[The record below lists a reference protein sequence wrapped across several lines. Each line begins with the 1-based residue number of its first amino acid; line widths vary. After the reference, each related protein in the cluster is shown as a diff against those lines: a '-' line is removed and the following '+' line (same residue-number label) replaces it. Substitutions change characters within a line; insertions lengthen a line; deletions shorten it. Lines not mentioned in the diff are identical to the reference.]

1 MYIPSFPIVGKEF
14 NTVSIIN
21 LIVFAFASLVYVIT
35 FSTLMYHYSS
45 KTTLLVKN
53 GAYDK
58 QVKERKGKVKF
69 SVLKSLFFVFCY
81 ICEFVY
87 LAVFVLSFYLVYL
100 KQEFSLGGFLF
111 NLNTANENG
120 FIFTLTSSLINLG
133 PSPRIGFLVEFAASI
148 NSILLVL
155 LSLTTIILLR
165 SNLHDVRVAYK
176 ERYQVILAL
185 ESTPAEEVKEEKVEE
200 IKEEPTE
207 EVKEEPITEES
218 TEEVKE
224 EPAKEESTEEV
235 KEEPVKE
242 EPVEEVKEEPAKEE
256 STEEVKEESITEESI
271 EEVKEEPVKEE
282 PVEEVK
288 EDVEEA
294 PLKEESVDEEE
305 PREEDDVEAQEHQL
319 TPTINRSPYD
329 VSFVGRLHLID
340 VESQQRYVE
349 LKQELAK
356 YSLLSDRISWKQ
368 ERFSFHKVN
377 LAKFVVRGK
386 SLMIYF
392 NIDVAKL
399 ENLNLRYEVLEGDKN
414 YTIRV
419 KLTNRLK
426 QKSAL
431 ELVKYV
437 MYVNEL
443 KLRRT
448 PLAVE
453 YEVAN
458 YDEEK
463 LVELGLAKKRL

>member
-21 LIVFAFASLVYVIT
+21 LIVFAFVSLVYVIT

-81 ICEFVY
+81 ICELVY

-200 IKEEPTE
+200 IKEEPVKEESVE
-207 EVKEEPITEES
+207 EVKEEPITVES
-218 TEEVKE
+218 T
-224 EPAKEESTEEV
+224 
-235 KEEPVKE
+235 
-242 EPVEEVKEEPAKEE
+242 EEVKEEPAKEE

-271 EEVKEEPVKEE
+271 EEVKEEPV
-282 PVEEVK
+282 EEVK

-305 PREEDDVEAQEHQL
+305 TKDDDVETQEHQL

-463 LVELGLAKKRL
+463 LVELGLAKKRI

>member
-21 LIVFAFASLVYVIT
+21 LIVFAFVSLVYVIT

-81 ICEFVY
+81 ICELVY

-200 IKEEPTE
+200 IKEEPVKEESVE
-207 EVKEEPITEES
+207 EVKEEPITVES
-218 TEEVKE
+218 T
-224 EPAKEESTEEV
+224 
-235 KEEPVKE
+235 
-242 EPVEEVKEEPAKEE
+242 EEVKEEPAKEE

-271 EEVKEEPVKEE
+271 EEVKEEPV
-282 PVEEVK
+282 EEVK

-305 PREEDDVEAQEHQL
+305 TKDDDVETQEHQL

-368 ERFSFHKVN
+368 ERFSFHKIN

-463 LVELGLAKKRL
+463 LVELGLAKKRI

>member
-21 LIVFAFASLVYVIT
+21 LIVFAFVSLVYVIA

-69 SVLKSLFFVFCY
+69 TVLKSLFFVFCY
-81 ICEFVY
+81 ICELIY

-133 PSPRIGFLVEFAASI
+133 PSPRIGFLVEFVASI

-200 IKEEPTE
+200 IKEEPVKEESVE
-207 EVKEEPITEES
+207 EVKEEPITVES

-224 EPAKEESTEEV
+224 EPAKEEST
-235 KEEPVKE
+235 
-242 EPVEEVKEEPAKEE
+242 
-256 STEEVKEESITEESI
+256 
-271 EEVKEEPVKEE
+271 
-282 PVEEVK
+282 EEVK

>member
-21 LIVFAFASLVYVIT
+21 LIVFAFVSLVYVIA

-69 SVLKSLFFVFCY
+69 TVLKSLFFVFCY

-133 PSPRIGFLVEFAASI
+133 PSPRIGFLVEFVASI

-200 IKEEPTE
+200 IKEEP
-207 EVKEEPITEES
+207 VK
-218 TEEVKE
+218 K
-224 EPAKEESTEEV
+224 EPAEE
-235 KEEPVKE
+235 
-242 EPVEEVKEEPAKEE
+242 
-256 STEEVKEESITEESI
+256 I
-271 EEVKEEPVKEE
+271 KEE

-392 NIDVAKL
+392 NIDVARL

>member
-21 LIVFAFASLVYVIT
+21 LIVFAFVSLVYVIT

-69 SVLKSLFFVFCY
+69 TVLKSLFFVFCY
-81 ICEFVY
+81 ICELIY

-133 PSPRIGFLVEFAASI
+133 PSPRIGFLVEFVASI

-185 ESTPAEEVKEEKVEE
+185 ESTPSEEVKEEKVEE
-200 IKEEPTE
+200 IKEEP
-207 EVKEEPITEES
+207 VKEESVEE
-218 TEEVKE
+218 
-224 EPAKEESTEEV
+224 
-235 KEEPVKE
+235 VKE
-242 EPVEEVKEEPAKEE
+242 EPVEEVR
-256 STEEVKEESITEESI
+256 
-271 EEVKEEPVKEE
+271 
-282 PVEEVK
+282 

-448 PLAVE
+448 PLEVE

>member
-21 LIVFAFASLVYVIT
+21 LIVFAFVSLVYVIT

-81 ICEFVY
+81 ICELVY

-200 IKEEPTE
+200 IKEEPVKEESVE
-207 EVKEEPITEES
+207 EVKEEPITVES
-218 TEEVKE
+218 T
-224 EPAKEESTEEV
+224 
-235 KEEPVKE
+235 
-242 EPVEEVKEEPAKEE
+242 EEVKEEPAKEE

-305 PREEDDVEAQEHQL
+305 TKDDDVETQEHQL

>member
-21 LIVFAFASLVYVIT
+21 LIVFAFVSLVYVIA

-69 SVLKSLFFVFCY
+69 TVLKSLFFVFCY

-133 PSPRIGFLVEFAASI
+133 PSPRIGFLVEFVASI

-200 IKEEPTE
+200 IKEEP
-207 EVKEEPITEES
+207 
-218 TEEVKE
+218 
-224 EPAKEESTEEV
+224 
-235 KEEPVKE
+235 
-242 EPVEEVKEEPAKEE
+242 
-256 STEEVKEESITEESI
+256 VKEESVEE
-271 EEVKEEPVKEE
+271 VKEE

-448 PLAVE
+448 PLEIE

>member
-21 LIVFAFASLVYVIT
+21 LIVFAFVSLVYVIA

-69 SVLKSLFFVFCY
+69 TVLKSLFFVFCY
-81 ICEFVY
+81 ICELIY

-133 PSPRIGFLVEFAASI
+133 PSPRIGFLVEFVASI

-185 ESTPAEEVKEEKVEE
+185 ESTPSEEVKEEKVEE
-200 IKEEPTE
+200 IKEEPVKEESVE
-207 EVKEEPITEES
+207 EVKEEPITVES
-218 TEEVKE
+218 T
-224 EPAKEESTEEV
+224 
-235 KEEPVKE
+235 
-242 EPVEEVKEEPAKEE
+242 EEVKEEPAKEE

-288 EDVEEA
+288 EDVEKA

-305 PREEDDVEAQEHQL
+305 PREDDDVEAQEHQL
-319 TPTINRSPYD
+319 SPTINRSPYD

-392 NIDVAKL
+392 NIDVARL
-399 ENLNLRYEVLEGDKN
+399 ENLNLRYEILEGNND

-419 KLTNRLK
+419 KLNNRLK

-448 PLAVE
+448 PLEVE

>member
-21 LIVFAFASLVYVIT
+21 LIVFAFVSLVYVIT

-81 ICEFVY
+81 ICELVY

-133 PSPRIGFLVEFAASI
+133 PSPRIGFLVEFVASI

-200 IKEEPTE
+200 IKEEP
-207 EVKEEPITEES
+207 VK
-218 TEEVKE
+218 K
-224 EPAKEESTEEV
+224 EPAEEIKEESVEEV
-235 KEEPVKE
+235 KEEPVT
-242 EPVEEVKEEPAKEE
+242 VE
-256 STEEVKEESITEESI
+256 STEE
-271 EEVKEEPVKEE
+271 VKEE

-294 PLKEESVDEEE
+294 SLKEESVDEEE

-448 PLAVE
+448 PLEVE

>member
-21 LIVFAFASLVYVIT
+21 LIVFAFVSLVYVIT

-81 ICEFVY
+81 ICELVY

-100 KQEFSLGGFLF
+100 KQEFSLSGFLF

-185 ESTPAEEVKEEKVEE
+185 ESTPSEEVKEEKVEE
-200 IKEEPTE
+200 IKEEPVKEESVE
-207 EVKEEPITEES
+207 EVKEEPITVES
-218 TEEVKE
+218 T
-224 EPAKEESTEEV
+224 
-235 KEEPVKE
+235 
-242 EPVEEVKEEPAKEE
+242 EEVKEEPAKEE

-271 EEVKEEPVKEE
+271 EEVKDEPVKEE

-463 LVELGLAKKRL
+463 LVELGLAKKRI

>member
-21 LIVFAFASLVYVIT
+21 LIVFAFVSLVYVIA

-58 QVKERKGKVKF
+58 QVKDKKGKVKF
-69 SVLKSLFFVFCY
+69 TVLKSLFFVFCY

-87 LAVFVLSFYLVYL
+87 LAVFVLSFYLIYL

-133 PSPRIGFLVEFAASI
+133 PSPRIGFLVEFVASI

-200 IKEEPTE
+200 IKEEPVKEESVE
-207 EVKEEPITEES
+207 EVKEEPITVES

-224 EPAKEESTEEV
+224 EPAKEESTEG
-235 KEEPVKE
+235 
-242 EPVEEVKEEPAKEE
+242 
-256 STEEVKEESITEESI
+256 VKEESITEESI

-356 YSLLSDRISWKQ
+356 YSPLSDRISWKQ

-448 PLAVE
+448 PLEVE

>member
-58 QVKERKGKVKF
+58 QVKDRKGKVKF

-81 ICEFVY
+81 ICELVY

-185 ESTPAEEVKEEKVEE
+185 ESTPSEEVKEEKVEE
-200 IKEEPTE
+200 IKEEPVKEESVE
-207 EVKEEPITEES
+207 EVKEEPITVES
-218 TEEVKE
+218 T
-224 EPAKEESTEEV
+224 
-235 KEEPVKE
+235 
-242 EPVEEVKEEPAKEE
+242 
-256 STEEVKEESITEESI
+256 

-305 PREEDDVEAQEHQL
+305 TKDDDVETQEHQL

-392 NIDVAKL
+392 NIDVARL
-399 ENLNLRYEVLEGDKN
+399 ENLNLRYEVLEGDN
-414 YTIRV
+414 DYTIRV
-419 KLTNRLK
+419 KLNNRLK

>member
-1 MYIPSFPIVGKEF
+1 MYIPSFPIAGKEF

-21 LIVFAFASLVYVIT
+21 LIVFAFVSLVYVIA

-81 ICEFVY
+81 ICELIY

-133 PSPRIGFLVEFAASI
+133 PSPRIGFLVEFVASI

-200 IKEEPTE
+200 IKEEP
-207 EVKEEPITEES
+207 VKEES
-218 TEEVKE
+218 
-224 EPAKEESTEEV
+224 
-235 KEEPVKE
+235 
-242 EPVEEVKEEPAKEE
+242 VEEVKEEPAKEE

-271 EEVKEEPVKEE
+271 EEVKDEPVKEE

>member
-21 LIVFAFASLVYVIT
+21 LIVFAFVSLVYVIA

-81 ICEFVY
+81 ICELIY

-200 IKEEPTE
+200 IKEEP
-207 EVKEEPITEES
+207 VK
-218 TEEVKE
+218 K
-224 EPAKEESTEEV
+224 EPAEEI
-235 KEEPVKE
+235 KE
-242 EPVEEVKEEPAKEE
+242 EPVEEVKEEPVTVE
-256 STEEVKEESITEESI
+256 SK
-271 EEVKEEPVKEE
+271 EPVKEE

-288 EDVEEA
+288 EDVEKA

-305 PREEDDVEAQEHQL
+305 PREDDDVEAQEHQL

-419 KLTNRLK
+419 KLNNRLK

-463 LVELGLAKKRL
+463 LVELGLAKKRI

>member
-58 QVKERKGKVKF
+58 QVKDRKGKVKF

-81 ICEFVY
+81 ICELVY

-133 PSPRIGFLVEFAASI
+133 PSPRIGFLVEFVASI

-185 ESTPAEEVKEEKVEE
+185 ESTPSEEVKEEKVEE
-200 IKEEPTE
+200 IKEEP
-207 EVKEEPITEES
+207 VKEESVEE
-218 TEEVKE
+218 
-224 EPAKEESTEEV
+224 
-235 KEEPVKE
+235 VKE
-242 EPVEEVKEEPAKEE
+242 EPVEEVKEEL
-256 STEEVKEESITEESI
+256 
-271 EEVKEEPVKEE
+271 VKEE

-294 PLKEESVDEEE
+294 PLKEESIDEEE

-399 ENLNLRYEVLEGDKN
+399 ENLNLRYEVLEGDN
-414 YTIRV
+414 DYTIRV

-448 PLAVE
+448 PLEVE

>member
-21 LIVFAFASLVYVIT
+21 LIVFAFVSLVYVIT

-81 ICEFVY
+81 ICELVY

-218 TEEVKE
+218 T
-224 EPAKEESTEEV
+224 
-235 KEEPVKE
+235 
-242 EPVEEVKEEPAKEE
+242 EEVKEEPAKEE

>member
-81 ICEFVY
+81 ICELVY

-185 ESTPAEEVKEEKVEE
+185 ESTPSEEVKEEKVEE
-200 IKEEPTE
+200 IKEEPVE
-207 EVKEEPITEES
+207 EVKEES
-218 TEEVKE
+218 TT
-224 EPAKEESTEEV
+224 EESTEEV
-235 KEEPVKE
+235 KEEPVKK
-242 EPVEEVKEEPAKEE
+242 EPVEEIKEEP
-256 STEEVKEESITEESI
+256 VKEESVEE
-271 EEVKEEPVKEE
+271 VKEE

-463 LVELGLAKKRL
+463 LVELGLAKKRI

>member
-1 MYIPSFPIVGKEF
+1 M
-14 NTVSIIN
+14 
-21 LIVFAFASLVYVIT
+21 
-35 FSTLMYHYSS
+35 
-45 KTTLLVKN
+45 
-53 GAYDK
+53 
-58 QVKERKGKVKF
+58 
-69 SVLKSLFFVFCY
+69 
-81 ICEFVY
+81 
-87 LAVFVLSFYLVYL
+87 
-100 KQEFSLGGFLF
+100 
-111 NLNTANENG
+111 
-120 FIFTLTSSLINLG
+120 
-133 PSPRIGFLVEFAASI
+133 
-148 NSILLVL
+148 LVL

-200 IKEEPTE
+200 IKEEP
-207 EVKEEPITEES
+207 VK
-218 TEEVKE
+218 K
-224 EPAKEESTEEV
+224 EPAEEI
-235 KEEPVKE
+235 KE
-242 EPVEEVKEEPAKEE
+242 EPVEEVKEEPVTVE
-256 STEEVKEESITEESI
+256 STEE
-271 EEVKEEPVKEE
+271 VKEE

-294 PLKEESVDEEE
+294 SLKEESVDEEE

-448 PLAVE
+448 PLEVE

>member
-81 ICEFVY
+81 ICELVY

-165 SNLHDVRVAYK
+165 SNLHDIRVAYK

-200 IKEEPTE
+200 IKEEPVKEESVE
-207 EVKEEPITEES
+207 EVKEEPITVES
-218 TEEVKE
+218 T
-224 EPAKEESTEEV
+224 
-235 KEEPVKE
+235 
-242 EPVEEVKEEPAKEE
+242 EEVKEEPAKEE

-305 PREEDDVEAQEHQL
+305 TKDDDVETQEHQL

>member
-21 LIVFAFASLVYVIT
+21 LIVFAFVSLVYVIA

-69 SVLKSLFFVFCY
+69 TVLKSLFFVFCY
-81 ICEFVY
+81 ICELVY

-185 ESTPAEEVKEEKVEE
+185 ESTPSEEVKEEKVEE
-200 IKEEPTE
+200 IKEEPVKEESVE
-207 EVKEEPITEES
+207 EVKEEPITVES
-218 TEEVKE
+218 T
-224 EPAKEESTEEV
+224 
-235 KEEPVKE
+235 
-242 EPVEEVKEEPAKEE
+242 EEVKEEPAKEE

-282 PVEEVK
+282 SVEEVK

-448 PLAVE
+448 PLEIE

>member
-81 ICEFVY
+81 ICELVY

-200 IKEEPTE
+200 IKEEPIE

-224 EPAKEESTEEV
+224 EP
-235 KEEPVKE
+235 
-242 EPVEEVKEEPAKEE
+242 
-256 STEEVKEESITEESI
+256 ITVESI

-288 EDVEEA
+288 ENVEEA

-463 LVELGLAKKRL
+463 LVELGLAKKRI

>member
-21 LIVFAFASLVYVIT
+21 LIVFAFVSLVYVIA

-69 SVLKSLFFVFCY
+69 TVLKSLFFVFCY
-81 ICEFVY
+81 ICELIY

-133 PSPRIGFLVEFAASI
+133 PSPRIGFLVEFVASI

-200 IKEEPTE
+200 IKEEPVKEESVEEVKEEPITVESTE
-207 EVKEEPITEES
+207 EVKEEPITVES

-224 EPAKEESTEEV
+224 EL
-235 KEEPVKE
+235 VKE
-242 EPVEEVKEEPAKEE
+242 EPVEE
-256 STEEVKEESITEESI
+256 I
-271 EEVKEEPVKEE
+271 
-282 PVEEVK
+282 K
-288 EDVEEA
+288 EDVEQA

-305 PREEDDVEAQEHQL
+305 PREEDDDVEAQEHQL
-319 TPTINRSPYD
+319 SPTINRSPYD

-392 NIDVAKL
+392 NIDVARL

>member
-81 ICEFVY
+81 ICELVY

-200 IKEEPTE
+200 IKEEPVKEESVE
-207 EVKEEPITEES
+207 EVKEEPITVES

-224 EPAKEESTEEV
+224 EPAKEESTEG
-235 KEEPVKE
+235 
-242 EPVEEVKEEPAKEE
+242 
-256 STEEVKEESITEESI
+256 VKEESITEESI

-305 PREEDDVEAQEHQL
+305 TKDDDVETQEHQL

-399 ENLNLRYEVLEGDKN
+399 ENLNLRYEVLEGDN
-414 YTIRV
+414 DYTIRV
-419 KLTNRLK
+419 KLNNRLK

-448 PLAVE
+448 PLEVE

>member
-21 LIVFAFASLVYVIT
+21 SIVFAFASLVYVIT

-81 ICEFVY
+81 ICELVY

-200 IKEEPTE
+200 IKEEPVKEESVE
-207 EVKEEPITEES
+207 EVKEEPIT
-218 TEEVKE
+218 V
-224 EPAKEESTEEV
+224 
-235 KEEPVKE
+235 
-242 EPVEEVKEEPAKEE
+242 E
-256 STEEVKEESITEESI
+256 STEEVKEESITEEST

-305 PREEDDVEAQEHQL
+305 TKDDDVETQEHQL

-377 LAKFVVRGK
+377 LAKSVVRGK
-386 SLMIYF
+386 SLMIYC

-399 ENLNLRYEVLEGDKN
+399 ENLNLRYEVLEGDSD

-463 LVELGLAKKRL
+463 LVELGLAKKRI

>member
-21 LIVFAFASLVYVIT
+21 LIVFAFVSLVYVIA

-69 SVLKSLFFVFCY
+69 TVLKSLFFVFCY
-81 ICEFVY
+81 ICELIY

-133 PSPRIGFLVEFAASI
+133 PSPRIGFLVEFVASI

-185 ESTPAEEVKEEKVEE
+185 ESTPSEEVKEEKVEE
-200 IKEEPTE
+200 IKEEP
-207 EVKEEPITEES
+207 V
-218 TEEVKE
+218 
-224 EPAKEESTEEV
+224 EEV
-235 KEEPVKE
+235 KEEPVT
-242 EPVEEVKEEPAKEE
+242 VE
-256 STEEVKEESITEESI
+256 STEE
-271 EEVKEEPVKEE
+271 VKEE

-448 PLAVE
+448 PLEVE

-463 LVELGLAKKRL
+463 LVELGLAKKRI

>member
-21 LIVFAFASLVYVIT
+21 LIVFAFVSLVYVIA

-69 SVLKSLFFVFCY
+69 TVLKSLFFVFCY
-81 ICEFVY
+81 ICELIY

-133 PSPRIGFLVEFAASI
+133 PSPRIGFLVEFVASI

-185 ESTPAEEVKEEKVEE
+185 ESTPSEEVKEEKVEE
-200 IKEEPTE
+200 IKEEP
-207 EVKEEPITEES
+207 
-218 TEEVKE
+218 
-224 EPAKEESTEEV
+224 
-235 KEEPVKE
+235 
-242 EPVEEVKEEPAKEE
+242 
-256 STEEVKEESITEESI
+256 
-271 EEVKEEPVKEE
+271 
-282 PVEEVK
+282 VEEVK

-294 PLKEESVDEEE
+294 SLKEESVDEEE

-419 KLTNRLK
+419 KLNNRLK

>member
-21 LIVFAFASLVYVIT
+21 LIVFAFVSLVYVIA

-69 SVLKSLFFVFCY
+69 TVLKSLFFVFCY
-81 ICEFVY
+81 ICELIY

-133 PSPRIGFLVEFAASI
+133 PSPRIGFLVEFVASI

-200 IKEEPTE
+200 IKEEP
-207 EVKEEPITEES
+207 VK
-218 TEEVKE
+218 K
-224 EPAKEESTEEV
+224 EPAEEIKEESVEEV
-235 KEEPVKE
+235 KEEPVT
-242 EPVEEVKEEPAKEE
+242 VE
-256 STEEVKEESITEESI
+256 STEE
-271 EEVKEEPVKEE
+271 VKEE

-294 PLKEESVDEEE
+294 SLKEESVDEEE

-448 PLAVE
+448 PLEVE

>member
-21 LIVFAFASLVYVIT
+21 LIVFAFLSLVYVIA

-69 SVLKSLFFVFCY
+69 SALKSLFFVFCY
-81 ICEFVY
+81 ICELIY

-100 KQEFSLGGFLF
+100 EQEFSLGGFLF

-133 PSPRIGFLVEFAASI
+133 PSPRIGFLVEFVASI

-200 IKEEPTE
+200 IKEEP
-207 EVKEEPITEES
+207 VK
-218 TEEVKE
+218 K
-224 EPAKEESTEEV
+224 EPAEE
-235 KEEPVKE
+235 
-242 EPVEEVKEEPAKEE
+242 
-256 STEEVKEESITEESI
+256 I
-271 EEVKEEPVKEE
+271 KEE

-392 NIDVAKL
+392 NIDVARL
-399 ENLNLRYEVLEGDKN
+399 ENLNLRYEILEGNND

-448 PLAVE
+448 PLEVE

>member
-21 LIVFAFASLVYVIT
+21 LIVFAFVSLVYVIA

-81 ICEFVY
+81 ICELIY

-133 PSPRIGFLVEFAASI
+133 PSPRIGFLVEFVASI

-185 ESTPAEEVKEEKVEE
+185 ESTPSEEVKEEKVEE
-200 IKEEPTE
+200 IKEEPVE
-207 EVKEEPITEES
+207 EVKEEPVTVES

-224 EPAKEESTEEV
+224 EL
-235 KEEPVKE
+235 VKE
-242 EPVEEVKEEPAKEE
+242 EPVEE
-256 STEEVKEESITEESI
+256 I
-271 EEVKEEPVKEE
+271 
-282 PVEEVK
+282 K
-288 EDVEEA
+288 EDIEEA

-448 PLAVE
+448 PLEVE

-463 LVELGLAKKRL
+463 LVELGLAKKRI

>member
-21 LIVFAFASLVYVIT
+21 LIVFAFVSLVYVIA

-69 SVLKSLFFVFCY
+69 TVLKSLFFVFCY
-81 ICEFVY
+81 ICELIY

-133 PSPRIGFLVEFAASI
+133 PSPRIGFLVEFVASI

-200 IKEEPTE
+200 IKEEP
-207 EVKEEPITEES
+207 VK
-218 TEEVKE
+218 K
-224 EPAKEESTEEV
+224 EPAEEI
-235 KEEPVKE
+235 KE
-242 EPVEEVKEEPAKEE
+242 EPVEEVKEEPVTVE
-256 STEEVKEESITEESI
+256 STEE
-271 EEVKEEPVKEE
+271 VKEE

-463 LVELGLAKKRL
+463 LVELGLAKKRI

>member
-21 LIVFAFASLVYVIT
+21 LIVFAFVSLVYVIT

-81 ICEFVY
+81 ICELIY

-200 IKEEPTE
+200 IKEEPVKEESVE
-207 EVKEEPITEES
+207 EVKEEPITVES

-224 EPAKEESTEEV
+224 KL
-235 KEEPVKE
+235 
-242 EPVEEVKEEPAKEE
+242 
-256 STEEVKEESITEESI
+256 
-271 EEVKEEPVKEE
+271 VKEE

>member
-81 ICEFVY
+81 ICELVY

-200 IKEEPTE
+200 IKEEPVKEESVE
-207 EVKEEPITEES
+207 EVKEEPITVES

-224 EPAKEESTEEV
+224 EL
-235 KEEPVKE
+235 
-242 EPVEEVKEEPAKEE
+242 
-256 STEEVKEESITEESI
+256 
-271 EEVKEEPVKEE
+271 VKEE

-305 PREEDDVEAQEHQL
+305 PKEDDVEAQEHQL

>member
-21 LIVFAFASLVYVIT
+21 LIVFAFVSLVYVIA

-81 ICEFVY
+81 ICELVY

-133 PSPRIGFLVEFAASI
+133 PSPRIGFLVEFVASI

-200 IKEEPTE
+200 IKEEP
-207 EVKEEPITEES
+207 VK
-218 TEEVKE
+218 K
-224 EPAKEESTEEV
+224 EPAEEI
-235 KEEPVKE
+235 KE
-242 EPVEEVKEEPAKEE
+242 EPVEEVKEEPVTVE
-256 STEEVKEESITEESI
+256 STEE
-271 EEVKEEPVKEE
+271 VKEE

-294 PLKEESVDEEE
+294 SLKEESVDEEE

-399 ENLNLRYEVLEGDKN
+399 ENLNLRYEVLEGDN
-414 YTIRV
+414 DYTIRV
-419 KLTNRLK
+419 KLNNRLK

>member
-21 LIVFAFASLVYVIT
+21 LIVFAFVSLVYVIA

-81 ICEFVY
+81 ICELIY

-133 PSPRIGFLVEFAASI
+133 PSPRIGFLVEFVASI

-185 ESTPAEEVKEEKVEE
+185 ESTPSEEVKEEKVEE
-200 IKEEPTE
+200 IKEEPVKEESVEEVKEEPITVESTE
-207 EVKEEPITEES
+207 EVKEEPITVES

-224 EPAKEESTEEV
+224 EL
-235 KEEPVKE
+235 VKE
-242 EPVEEVKEEPAKEE
+242 EPVEEVR
-256 STEEVKEESITEESI
+256 
-271 EEVKEEPVKEE
+271 
-282 PVEEVK
+282 

-431 ELVKYV
+431 ELIKYV

-448 PLAVE
+448 PLEVE

-463 LVELGLAKKRL
+463 LVELGLAKKRI

>member
-21 LIVFAFASLVYVIT
+21 LIVFAFVSLVYVIA

-81 ICEFVY
+81 ICELVY

-200 IKEEPTE
+200 IKEEP
-207 EVKEEPITEES
+207 VK
-218 TEEVKE
+218 K
-224 EPAKEESTEEV
+224 EPAEEI
-235 KEEPVKE
+235 KE
-242 EPVEEVKEEPAKEE
+242 EPVEEVKEEPVTVE
-256 STEEVKEESITEESI
+256 STEE
-271 EEVKEEPVKEE
+271 VKEE

-305 PREEDDVEAQEHQL
+305 PKEDDDVEAQEHQL

-448 PLAVE
+448 PLEIE